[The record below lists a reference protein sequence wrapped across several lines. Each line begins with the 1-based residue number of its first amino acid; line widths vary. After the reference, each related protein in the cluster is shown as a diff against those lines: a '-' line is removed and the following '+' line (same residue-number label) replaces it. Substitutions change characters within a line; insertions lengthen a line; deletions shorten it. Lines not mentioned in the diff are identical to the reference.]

1 MYKYWTPL
9 YVKVTVF
16 PHLMDY
22 DTNLLGTGGNT
33 ILHRPWATV
42 KDLDIKCEPELNA
55 ISAKGKKPFDMH
67 PAKTHFSEAYPNLD
81 RVAL

>member
-9 YVKVTVF
+9 YVRVTVF
-16 PHLMDY
+16 PHIVEY
-22 DTNLLGTGGNT
+22 DANSTGTGGRT
-33 ILHRPWATV
+33 VLHRPWATV
-42 KDLDIKCEPELNA
+42 KDLDIKCESNLNA

-67 PAKTHFSEAYPNLD
+67 PAKAHFSESYPNLD